1 MKAIILAGGK
11 GTRGKPY
18 TDYFPKAMTPVGNR
32 PLIDHIVRYVSGFEF
47 ISEVVIIS
55 DFEGLGGQIKNYYLG
70 YDGKKLSFIQDSQRG
85 TGGDLLHAA
94 SILDNSEFVLWF
106 ADNLCAI
113 DLEKMTEIFRA
124 KKSTACIATR
134 STRHE
139 ETGFAIVKDDM
150 VQEFVEKP
158 TMNLQM
164 PECLGIYVLGAEII
178 KRIKSQKKENI
189 NLSYDI
195 LQYLSKEKSISAFDI
210 GDSNWIDVES
220 PAILERNQEI
230 VKKIIQQMESR
241 TAAQTV

>member
-1 MKAIILAGGK
+1 
-11 GTRGKPY
+11 
-18 TDYFPKAMTPVGNR
+18 
-32 PLIDHIVRYVSGFEF
+32 
-47 ISEVVIIS
+47 
-55 DFEGLGGQIKNYYLG
+55 
-70 YDGKKLSFIQDSQRG
+70 
-85 TGGDLLHAA
+85 
-94 SILDNSEFVLWF
+94 
-106 ADNLCAI
+106 
-113 DLEKMTEIFRA
+113 
-124 KKSTACIATR
+124 
-134 STRHE
+134 
-139 ETGFAIVKDDM
+139 M

-220 PAILERNQEI
+220 PAILERNQDI